1 MITTLCIAVGTGS
14 EARSC
19 GHVVVPLCGGLQS
32 EATLL
37 SGSRR
42 LGVVCGLRVACERGV
57 HAVVVPDVCGQCVVS
72 SH

>member
-37 SGSRR
+37 SGSR
-42 LGVVCGLRVACERGV
+42 CWGLSAGFVWLVSGACMRSWFRTCAGT
-57 HAVVVPDVCGQCVVS
+57 
-72 SH
+72 